1 MATAQEY
8 AKASLNA
15 LPQSACIL
23 IVDDETLICDLLF
36 RRLSAI
42 GYLCQTCS
50 NGAEALAQLREG
62 SYDLLLAD
70 ILMPGMEGTALLME
84 ALKIRPDLAVIFV
97 TGVADISVAVDSI
110 KHGAYDYITKPFRLE
125 EVIISVNR
133 ALERRRLR
141 IQNQVYQHTLEDQ
154 VAHRT
159 RQLMEALGTLQHTYD
174 STLHALSTAL
184 DSREADSEGHSA
196 RIMRYAARIADQMG
210 LGEAEVRPI
219 KQAALLHDVGKI
231 GVPDE
236 LLRKPGKLT
245 DGEWV
250 IMRRHAEIGYRI
262 LSGINFLR
270 EAAEMVLRHQE
281 KYDGSGY
288 PGGLRGEEIV
298 LGARILAVADTLECM
313 TSDRAFQAAMSFEAA
328 REGITRLA
336 GSQLDPWIVRAFLQ
350 IPLPEFMSIRD
361 NVRAHRN
368 LDVSGLIGK
377 PALAH

>member
-1 MATAQEY
+1 
-8 AKASLNA
+8 
-15 LPQSACIL
+15 
-23 IVDDETLICDLLF
+23 
-36 RRLSAI
+36 
-42 GYLCQTCS
+42 
-50 NGAEALAQLREG
+50 
-62 SYDLLLAD
+62 
-70 ILMPGMEGTALLME
+70 
-84 ALKIRPDLAVIFV
+84 
-97 TGVADISVAVDSI
+97 
-110 KHGAYDYITKPFRLE
+110 
-125 EVIISVNR
+125 
-133 ALERRRLR
+133 
-141 IQNQVYQHTLEDQ
+141 
-154 VAHRT
+154 
-159 RQLMEALGTLQHTYD
+159 
-174 STLHALSTAL
+174 
-184 DSREADSEGHSA
+184 
-196 RIMRYAARIADQMG
+196 MRYAARIADQMG